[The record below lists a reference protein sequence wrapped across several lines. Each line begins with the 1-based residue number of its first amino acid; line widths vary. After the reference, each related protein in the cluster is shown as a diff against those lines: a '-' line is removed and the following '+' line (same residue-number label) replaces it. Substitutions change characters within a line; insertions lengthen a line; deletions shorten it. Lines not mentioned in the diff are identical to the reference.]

1 MSSGGPGWR
10 GWGPGISAVGPGR
23 GWLGTSL
30 RAKTT
35 TWLAGR
41 RLAGGSGRCA
51 KFMEGRNK
59 RANPTNNYTSTDQ
72 REKLSEVWGV
82 MVWWEAVSE
91 ARKDF

>member
-10 GWGPGISAVGPGR
+10 GWGPGISALGPGR

-51 KFMEGRNK
+51 KGTPRDDHI
-59 RANPTNNYTSTDQ
+59 TTSSSVTTCRPAQ
-72 REKLSEVWGV
+72 PPITPPSHVV
-82 MVWWEAVSE
+82 P
-91 ARKDF
+91 